1 MLGHGAHFH
10 QLYVDECPALGPFA
24 TDAADRTPGGV
35 QYGIAGAQILA
46 FEARPIR
53 QGATVAV
60 LSQIADKM
68 CHGDVFL

>member
-1 MLGHGAHFH
+1 MS
-10 QLYVDECPALGPFA
+10 CLGPFA
-24 TDAADRTPGGV
+24 TDAADQTPSGA

-46 FEARPIR
+46 FEARRIP

-60 LSQIADKM
+60 PSQIADKM